1 MSCWITTSKCL
12 QDDDK
17 SQKLIVKAA
26 LFTLSNEYE
35 SSCKHPSQIVLSNHL
50 RKMMMKSNHGGMF
63 GLAVICSR
71 SLPVGKYL

>member
-1 MSCWITTSKCL
+1 MCL

-35 SSCKHPSQIVLSNHL
+35 SSCKHPPQIVLSHHL
-50 RKMMMKSNHGGMF
+50 GKMMMESNHGCMF
-63 GLAVICSR
+63 VLAVIYSR
-71 SLPVGKYL
+71 CLPVGKYLE